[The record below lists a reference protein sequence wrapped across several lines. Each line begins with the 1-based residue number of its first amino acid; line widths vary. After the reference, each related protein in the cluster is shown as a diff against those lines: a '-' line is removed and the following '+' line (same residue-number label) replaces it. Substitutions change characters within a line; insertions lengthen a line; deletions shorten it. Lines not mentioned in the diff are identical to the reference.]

1 MTAVFVYTDD
11 MLHKLFHKLN
21 TGVLIALTAVS
32 YLALAFV
39 VYFIFREALPLFSQ
53 VSVWD
58 FLTGT
63 RWMPVD
69 YGSGTAFGI
78 FNFIAASV
86 IVSLLAMI
94 FASVLGLGAAVFLS
108 CAASEKI
115 RRVIYPFIDLLAGVP
130 SVIYGFIG
138 IVVLLKIFLKVGV
151 HTGSCVLA
159 ASILLSVMLLPFLVS
174 SCSETMLKM
183 KEHYL
188 PGARAMG
195 IDYWYGVATIVL
207 PSSFKNILLTMM
219 LAIGRAMGET
229 MAVMMVIGNANL
241 FPTLLGKSETIAS
254 VIALEMGTAVAD
266 SPHYHAL
273 YAAGLVLMLL
283 VFLIN
288 TGIAFLRN
296 RLIRKEA

>member
-1 MTAVFVYTDD
+1 
-11 MLHKLFHKLN
+11 
-21 TGVLIALTAVS
+21 
-32 YLALAFV
+32 
-39 VYFIFREALPLFSQ
+39 
-53 VSVWD
+53 
-58 FLTGT
+58 
-63 RWMPVD
+63 
-69 YGSGTAFGI
+69 
-78 FNFIAASV
+78 
-86 IVSLLAMI
+86 
-94 FASVLGLGAAVFLS
+94 
-108 CAASEKI
+108 
-115 RRVIYPFIDLLAGVP
+115 
-130 SVIYGFIG
+130 
-138 IVVLLKIFLKVGV
+138 
-151 HTGSCVLA
+151 
-159 ASILLSVMLLPFLVS
+159 
-174 SCSETMLKM
+174 
-183 KEHYL
+183 
-188 PGARAMG
+188 MG